1 MRLARSR
8 LGTDAI
14 GTNLDRTRST
24 NAVDY
29 KSISRDVIGHLY
41 KAHHGIRA
49 AEIDEPLVALAE
61 LRVAQLVG
69 CAYCCAYHA
78 GELRQMG
85 VEQSVIDKVPGWR
98 HSSSFDP
105 KQLLVL
111 EWTEAL
117 THPTG
122 DLEALRE
129 RLAEVFTEKE
139 LVDLTA
145 SISLMN
151 ALTRLR
157 IALGDKA

>member
-1 MRLARSR
+1 
-8 LGTDAI
+8 
-14 GTNLDRTRST
+14 
-24 NAVDY
+24 VDY
-29 KSISRDVIGHLY
+29 KSVSKDVIGHLY
-41 KAHHGIRA
+41 KAHQGIRV
-49 AEIDEPLVALAE
+49 AEIDETLVALAE

-85 VEQSVIDKVPGWR
+85 IDQSVIDKIPGWR
-98 HSSSFDP
+98 HSSAFDL

-117 THPTG
+117 TAPSG
-122 DLEALRE
+122 NLELLRE
-129 RLAEVFTEKE
+129 KLAEVFTEKE

-157 IALGDKA
+157 IALGEKV

>member
-1 MRLARSR
+1 
-8 LGTDAI
+8 
-14 GTNLDRTRST
+14 
-24 NAVDY
+24 VDY
-29 KSISRDVIGHLY
+29 KLVSKDVIGHLY
-41 KAHHGIRA
+41 KAHHAIRV
-49 AEIDEPLVALAE
+49 AEIDETLVALAE

-85 VEQSVIDKVPGWR
+85 MDQSVIDKIPGWR
-98 HSSSFDP
+98 HSSAFDP

-117 THPTG
+117 TVPSG
-122 DLEALRE
+122 DLEVLRE
-129 RLAEVFTEKE
+129 RLAEVFAEKE

-157 IALGDKA
+157 IALGDKV

>member
-1 MRLARSR
+1 M
-8 LGTDAI
+8 
-14 GTNLDRTRST
+14 
-24 NAVDY
+24 
-29 KSISRDVIGHLY
+29 Y
-41 KAHHGIRA
+41 KAHHSIRT
-49 AEIDEPLVALAE
+49 AEIDETLVALAE

-78 GELRQMG
+78 GELRQLG
-85 VEQSVIDKVPGWR
+85 LDQATIDKIPGWR
-98 HSSSFDP
+98 HSSAFDA

-117 THPTG
+117 TAVSG
-122 DLEALRE
+122 DLEELRIK
-129 RLAEVFTEKE
+129 LADVFTEKE

-157 IALGDKA
+157 IALGEKA

>member
-1 MRLARSR
+1 
-8 LGTDAI
+8 
-14 GTNLDRTRST
+14 
-24 NAVDY
+24 VDY
-29 KSISRDVIGHLY
+29 KSVSKDVIGHLY
-41 KAHHGIRA
+41 KAHHAIRVS
-49 AEIDEPLVALAE
+49 EIDEALVALAE

-69 CAYCCAYHA
+69 CAYCCAFHS

-85 VEQSVIDKVPGWR
+85 VDQSVIDKIPGWR
-98 HSSSFDP
+98 HSSAFDA

-117 THPTG
+117 TTPSG
-122 DLEALRE
+122 DLEDLRA
-129 RLAEVFTEKE
+129 RLAQVFPEKD

-157 IALGDKA
+157 IALGERV

>member
-1 MRLARSR
+1 
-8 LGTDAI
+8 
-14 GTNLDRTRST
+14 
-24 NAVDY
+24 VDY
-29 KSISRDVIGHLY
+29 KSVSKDVIGHLY
-41 KAHHGIRA
+41 KAHQGIRV
-49 AEIDEPLVALAE
+49 AEIDERLVALAE
-61 LRVAQLVG
+61 LRVAQIVG

-85 VEQSVIDKVPGWR
+85 IDQSVIDKIPGWR
-98 HSSSFDP
+98 HSSAFDL

-117 THPTG
+117 TAPSG
-122 DLEALRE
+122 DLEVLRE
-129 RLAEVFTEKE
+129 KLAEVFTEKE

-157 IALGDKA
+157 IALGEKV

>member
-1 MRLARSR
+1 M
-8 LGTDAI
+8 
-14 GTNLDRTRST
+14 
-24 NAVDY
+24 DY
-29 KSISRDVIGHLY
+29 KSISKDVIGHLY
-41 KAHHGIRA
+41 KAHHGIRV
-49 AEIDEPLVALAE
+49 AEIDEKLVALAE

-85 VEQSVIDKVPGWR
+85 FDQSVIDKIPGWR
-98 HSSSFDP
+98 HSSAFDA

-117 THPTG
+117 STLSG
-122 DLEALRE
+122 DLEALRA
-129 RLAEVFTEKE
+129 RLVEVFTEKE
-139 LVDLTA
+139 VVDITA

-157 IALGDKA
+157 VALGDKV